1 MFLNKNALRY
11 QYLTDILGVDENDL
25 IRIFEPMFQGNRN
38 HNYNNGST
46 GIGLSI
52 VAAIVKLH
60 GGTVK
65 ADNISKQGLRITMVL
80 P

>member
-1 MFLNKNALRY
+1 MIWK
-11 QYLTDILGVDENDL
+11 DSKPGVNDGDL
-25 IRIFEPMFQGNRN
+25 LKIFEPMFQGNKSLN
-38 HNYNNGST
+38 FNVGST

-65 ADNISKQGLRITMVL
+65 ADNIAKQGLRITVEL